1 MRSEFP
7 LSRLFPWT
15 RGQLLSTTSQRKL
28 YARGMPSLHF
38 RVDLGDEKQAVCI
51 NSATAL
57 DNRIHAEQF
66 ALWISSGKE
75 KVRKNVFLLACM
87 N

>member
-1 MRSEFP
+1 
-7 LSRLFPWT
+7 
-15 RGQLLSTTSQRKL
+15 
-28 YARGMPSLHF
+28 MPSLHF
-38 RVDLGDEKQAVCI
+38 RVDLGDEKQAVCT

>member
-1 MRSEFP
+1 MQEE
-7 LSRLFPWT
+7 
-15 RGQLLSTTSQRKL
+15 
-28 YARGMPSLHF
+28 YLHF
-38 RVDLGDEKQAVCI
+38 ISESDLGDEKQAVCT

-57 DNRIHAEQF
+57 DNGIHAEQF